1 MKKAK
6 DKEKKKKQSALK
18 RLRDGGK
25 YTCENNAV

>member
-1 MKKAK
+1 MKKLK
-6 DKEKKKKQSALK
+6 TKKKKKQSALK

>member
-6 DKEKKKKQSALK
+6 DKEKKKQSALK